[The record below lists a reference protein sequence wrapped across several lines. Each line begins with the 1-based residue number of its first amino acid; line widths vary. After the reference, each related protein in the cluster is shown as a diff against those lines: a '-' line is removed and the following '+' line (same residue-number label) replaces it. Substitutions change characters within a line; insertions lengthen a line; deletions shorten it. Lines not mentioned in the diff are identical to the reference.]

1 MSAWLRQ
8 RAHSRP
14 SLALCWSWVR
24 TGWCAAPILSAH
36 CSKSVLLASVSDHSW
51 KEKCVMQLL
60 ATPQSGAMRGGA
72 FPKRSVR
79 RIRPLHLIIHA
90 FLLLLSFLFLAPLI
104 LMISASFS
112 SETAI
117 SQYGY
122 SLLPRSFTTAAYQ
135 YILQDPS
142 QILTA
147 YSVTIT
153 VTLIG
158 TSVGVLVMA
167 LLAYSLSRKDFF
179 LRKPLSFYVFFTLI
193 FHGGLV
199 PLYILVTHYL
209 QLQDT
214 LAALILPYLVMPL
227 YVLLLRTYF
236 AALPRELIDAARI
249 DGASEWRIFFR
260 IVVPLSRPALATV
273 ALFCALVFWNDWY
286 LALLFINNAKLLPL
300 QYLLYQISTD
310 ITILQTSSQAFGVQV
325 PALSAQMAIAVLAVG
340 PITLAFLLVQKYF
353 VSGITLGGV
362 KGD

>member
-1 MSAWLRQ
+1 MR
-8 RAHSRP
+8 
-14 SLALCWSWVR
+14 
-24 TGWCAAPILSAH
+24 
-36 CSKSVLLASVSDHSW
+36 
-51 KEKCVMQLL
+51 LL
-60 ATPQSGAMRGGA
+60 ATQQSGAGTMRGGA
-72 FPKRSVR
+72 FSQHSVR
-79 RIRPLHLIIHA
+79 HIRPSRLVIHA

-117 SQYGY
+117 SQFGY
-122 SLLPRSFTTAAYQ
+122 SLFPRSFTTAAYQ

-147 YSVTIT
+147 YGVTIT

-158 TSVGVLVMA
+158 TCVGVLVMA
-167 LLAYSLSRKDFF
+167 LLAYALSRKDFF
-179 LRKPLSFYVFFTLI
+179 LRNPLSFYVFFTLL
-193 FHGGLV
+193 FNGGLV

-214 LAALILPYLVMPL
+214 LAALILPYLVMPW

-249 DGASEWRIFFR
+249 DGAGEWRIFFR

-286 LALLFINNAKLLPL
+286 LALLFINNSNLLPL

>member
-1 MSAWLRQ
+1 MLAWLRQ

-14 SLALCWSWVR
+14 SSALCWSWVR

-51 KEKCVMQLL
+51 KEKCAMRLL

-72 FPKRSVR
+72 FPQRSVR
-79 RIRPLHLIIHA
+79 RIRPSRLIIHA

-112 SETAI
+112 SETVI

-122 SLLPRSFTTAAYQ
+122 SLFPRSFTTAAYQ
-135 YILQDPS
+135 YILQDPG

-147 YSVTIT
+147 YGVTIP

-158 TSVGVLVMA
+158 TCAGVLIMA
-167 LLAYSLSRKDFF
+167 LLAYPLSRKDFF
-179 LRKPLSFYVFFTLI
+179 LRKPLSFYSFFTLL
-193 FHGGLV
+193 FNGGLV

-214 LAALILPYLVMPL
+214 LAALILPYLVMPW

-249 DGASEWRIFFR
+249 DGASE
-260 IVVPLSRPALATV
+260 
-273 ALFCALVFWNDWY
+273 C
-286 LALLFINNAKLLPL
+286 
-300 QYLLYQISTD
+300 
-310 ITILQTSSQAFGVQV
+310 
-325 PALSAQMAIAVLAVG
+325 
-340 PITLAFLLVQKYF
+340 
-353 VSGITLGGV
+353 
-362 KGD
+362 

>member
-1 MSAWLRQ
+1 MR
-8 RAHSRP
+8 
-14 SLALCWSWVR
+14 SLATSQSDTDIARGRVFLQR
-24 TGWCAAPILSAH
+24 RAP
-36 CSKSVLLASVSDHSW
+36 
-51 KEKCVMQLL
+51 
-60 ATPQSGAMRGGA
+60 
-72 FPKRSVR
+72 
-79 RIRPLHLIIHA
+79 RIRLARLAVHVCLLI
-90 FLLLLSFLFLAPLI
+90 LSFLFLAPLI
-104 LMISASFS
+104 VMVSASFS
-112 SETAI
+112 SEADI
-117 SQYGY
+117 SRYGY
-122 SLLPRSFTTAAYQ
+122 SLFPRTFTTAAYQ

-147 YSVTIT
+147 YGVTIT

-158 TSVGVLVMA
+158 TCIGVLTMA
-167 LLAYSLSRKDFF
+167 LLAYPLSRKDFF
-179 LRKPLSFYVFFTLI
+179 LRKPLSFYVFFTLL
-193 FHGGLV
+193 FNGGMV

-214 LAALILPYLVMPL
+214 LEALILPYLVMPW

-236 AALPRELIDAARI
+236 AALPRELIDAAKM
-249 DGASEWRIFFR
+249 DGAGEWRIFFR

-273 ALFCALVFWNDWY
+273 ALFSALVFWNDWY
-286 LALLFINNAKLLPL
+286 LALLFINSSNLVPL

-310 ITILQTSSQAFGVQV
+310 ITVLQTSSQAFGVQI